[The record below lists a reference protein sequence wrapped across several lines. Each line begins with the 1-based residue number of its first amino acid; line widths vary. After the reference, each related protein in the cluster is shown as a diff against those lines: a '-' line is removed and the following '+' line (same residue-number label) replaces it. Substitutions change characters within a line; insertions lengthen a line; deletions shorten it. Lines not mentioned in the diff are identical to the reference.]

1 VTGRAAQYMAQTEA
15 WLQGL
20 CERVSRRGGGGGGG
34 GQGGGG
40 GAGGPQG
47 V

>member
-34 GQGGGG
+34 GKGGGRE
-40 GAGGPQG
+40 AGRPQ
-47 V
+47 VV